1 MLIHNKRLHP
11 RRPCEPGEHYHGCML
26 HDMQEEPV
34 SPRRSKSPTNRSRS
48 QTPSSS
54 SLHSSSTAL
63 YDRRSRHKSATSASN
78 SALHSPRTPNAP
90 TLSWCTST
98 YNKRNSLGA
107 FPANEHQINSLF
119 YDVVDAPSKPSLK
132 SSAVLSNSNA
142 KQKSKSTIC
151 LNSSR
156 SPSASSETGKSEKR
170 SNTVTFKCYD
180 SPDEIIANLFPG
192 IGDATD
198 ANEPKFLRK
207 GHGAAQ
213 MAKARSMPR
222 DWSSAGRS
230 SSATGNYAAPSAT
243 HTNHTSTSSERKTAA
258 AAAAPTRSLS
268 THSDNSCR
276 KTYVNGRLY
285 SVERDFDNMGC
296 VNSLI
301 FFCLAMH

>member
-26 HDMQEEPV
+26 HDMQEEPA
-34 SPRRSKSPTNRSRS
+34 SNLRRSKSPTNRSRS
-48 QTPSSS
+48 QTPSL
-54 SLHSSSTAL
+54 SLRSSSTAL
-63 YDRRSRHKSATSASN
+63 YDKRSRNKSTSASN
-78 SALHSPRTPNAP
+78 SALHSPRTSATP

-107 FPANEHQINSLF
+107 FPNEQQINSLF

-132 SSAVLSNSNA
+132 SSITNSSNA

-151 LNSSR
+151 LNSSLI
-156 SPSASSETGKSEKR
+156 PASDTVKSVKR

-192 IGDATD
+192 IIDATD
-198 ANEPKFLRK
+198 VEPKFLRK

-213 MAKARSMPR
+213 MAKNRSMQK
-222 DWSSAGRS
+222 DWSIVGRS
-230 SSATGNYAAPSAT
+230 SSATGNYAVPS
-243 HTNHTSTSSERKTAA
+243 SISSSERRTA
-258 AAAAPTRSLS
+258 TRSSS
-268 THSDNSCR
+268 THGDNSCR

-296 VNSLI
+296 VNFFLYALI
-301 FFCLAMH
+301 AELTQTNVGLY